1 MLSNHTAIILAAG
14 ASSRMGRPKA
24 LLAMP
29 DGTPLAAHQAR
40 LAHEAGCV
48 DPVVVLGADA
58 ERIAVRLDDVATAIN
73 QDWALGRLGSI
84 QTGLRARPG
93 YDGYL
98 ILPVDT
104 VGVRRETLEKL
115 LSRAE
120 AEPRVAWR
128 PCAIARPGR
137 VVWISAAL
145 AEKLL
150 TEPSAD
156 TPLDRLLAPVTSL
169 FDVDDPAILN
179 NINTPDAWAAVFA
192 TL

>member
-1 MLSNHTAIILAAG
+1 MLYTHTAIILAAG
-14 ASSRMGRPKA
+14 ASSRMGQPKA

-40 LAHEAGCV
+40 LAREAGCS
-48 DPVVVLGADA
+48 DPVVVLGAEA
-58 ERIAVRLDDVATAIN
+58 ERIAARLDGVATAIN
-73 QDWALGRLGSI
+73 ADWPRGRLGSL

-104 VGVRRETLEKL
+104 VGVRRDTLEML
-115 LSRAE
+115 LARAE
-120 AEPRVAWR
+120 AEPRAAWR

-150 TEPSAD
+150 AEPRAD

-169 FDVDDPAILN
+169 FDVSDPAILN
-179 NINTPDAWAAVFA
+179 NINTPDAWAVVFA

>member
-1 MLSNHTAIILAAG
+1 VSKHTGIILAAG

-40 LAHEAGCV
+40 LLREAGCV

-58 ERIAVRLDDVATAIN
+58 DHIAPRLDGVSAVTNA
-73 QDWALGRLGSI
+73 DWPLGRLGSI

-93 YDGYL
+93 FDGYL

-104 VGVRRETLEKL
+104 IGVHRETLVNL
-115 LSRAE
+115 LARAA
-120 AEPRVAWR
+120 AEPRTAWR
-128 PCAIARPGR
+128 PCAMARPGR
-137 VVWISAAL
+137 VVWIGAAL
-145 AEKLL
+145 ADRLL
-150 TEPSAD
+150 TEPTAD
-156 TPLDRLLAPVTSL
+156 VQLDRLLAPVTSL
-169 FDVDDPAILN
+169 FDVDDVAILN
-179 NINTPDAWAAVFA
+179 NVNTPEAWARVFA